1 MISNALRTSSRLD
14 FTAILYYFKDESI
27 KPYRFHLVKRTF
39 LVFQILIIKLK
50 IKNVLFLQL
59 VNVQLNKL
67 F

>member
-27 KPYRFHLVKRTF
+27 KPYRVHLVKRTF